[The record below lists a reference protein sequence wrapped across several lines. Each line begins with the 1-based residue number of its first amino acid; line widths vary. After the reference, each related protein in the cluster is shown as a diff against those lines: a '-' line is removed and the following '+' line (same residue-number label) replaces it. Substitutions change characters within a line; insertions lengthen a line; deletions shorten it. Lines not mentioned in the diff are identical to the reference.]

1 MVSTCMQL
9 SREGIHHLD
18 SSLTIDF
25 SEKYAK
31 MKVPLPSSM
40 FYVRVNGT
48 ILAMHVAM
56 STVNAFSLK
65 PAKGITGIG
74 CNSIPCKDQDMSRRF
89 RSAVASVTTFTT
101 TALRGI
107 DFDAL
112 ADEDDECDF
121 VVSNELSELSNVGIG
136 GTGVITGR
144 SSTINPN
151 CIELPTPNENIAPE
165 EVVSF
170 CMNTLMD
177 NDTPR
182 PNSGLE
188 VCYNF
193 SSDNCRA
200 ANGGS
205 FEAFIAYAGN
215 PVFQYMV
222 NCRAWS
228 TESVGSEI
236 AGTNTRGA
244 MKTVLV
250 KVVPRDDKGLNLMNR
265 TFLWTLIKERRPP
278 RQNCWLVH
286 ECISVENAFAH
297 TV

>member
-1 MVSTCMQL
+1 
-9 SREGIHHLD
+9 
-18 SSLTIDF
+18 
-25 SEKYAK
+25 
-31 MKVPLPSSM
+31 M
-40 FYVRVNGT
+40 FYFTAYST
-48 ILAMHVAM
+48 ILAMHATIAAV
-56 STVNAFSLK
+56 SAFSLK
-65 PAKGITGIG
+65 PASQQGINAIG
-74 CNSIPCKDQDMSRRF
+74 GNSIPHMDHDVSRRY
-89 RSAVASVTTFTT
+89 RSTEASVNTFTT

-136 GTGVITGR
+136 GTGVIT
-144 SSTINPN
+144 STINPN
-151 CIELPTPNENIAPE
+151 CIELPTPNKDITPE
-165 EVVSF
+165 EVVSY
-170 CMNTLMD
+170 CMNTLKD

-182 PNSGLE
+182 TNSGLE

-205 FEAFIAYAGN
+205 FESFIAYAGN

-222 NCRAWS
+222 NCLAWS

-236 AGTNTRGA
+236 VGTITRGA

-250 KVVPRDDKGLNLMNR
+250 KVVPRDDKGLSLMDR
-265 TFLWTLIKERRPP
+265 TFLWTLMKERRPP

-286 ECISVENAFAH
+286 ECISVENAFAQ